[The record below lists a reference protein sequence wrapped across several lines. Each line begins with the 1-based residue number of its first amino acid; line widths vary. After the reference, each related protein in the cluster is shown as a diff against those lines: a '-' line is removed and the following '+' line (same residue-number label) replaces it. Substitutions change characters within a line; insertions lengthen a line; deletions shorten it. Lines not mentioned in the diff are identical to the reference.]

1 MKAPIRS
8 RNFLRRAAVMEERV
22 RSEDD
27 PGPHP
32 FRSRAAAL
40 ALSSRSRR
48 AFTAWAVRETASM
61 SDLRDSEGEREK
73 CGERG
78 GGHERENPRPSIQS
92 PPRPRPVSLTC
103 IFSRM
108 AVISRPRVT
117 VLDCSCARDRAAWAS
132 LIPAS
137 CPLMAATSEKKSA
150 SFGSAG
156 ATATPPAG
164 PPPVP
169 PTPSAAAARAASSA
183 ASRRAWDREMEG
195 GVRAAA
201 GAPAG
206 CGRGGGGL
214 KK

>member
-61 SDLRDSEGEREK
+61 SDLRDSEG
-73 CGERG
+73 
-78 GGHERENPRPSIQS
+78 ERENPRPSIQS

>member
-1 MKAPIRS
+1 VKAPIRS

-78 GGHERENPRPSIQS
+78 GG
-92 PPRPRPVSLTC
+92 
-103 IFSRM
+103 
-108 AVISRPRVT
+108 A
-117 VLDCSCARDRAAWAS
+117 
-132 LIPAS
+132 
-137 CPLMAATSEKKSA
+137 
-150 SFGSAG
+150 
-156 ATATPPAG
+156 
-164 PPPVP
+164 
-169 PTPSAAAARAASSA
+169 
-183 ASRRAWDREMEG
+183 
-195 GVRAAA
+195 
-201 GAPAG
+201 
-206 CGRGGGGL
+206 
-214 KK
+214 